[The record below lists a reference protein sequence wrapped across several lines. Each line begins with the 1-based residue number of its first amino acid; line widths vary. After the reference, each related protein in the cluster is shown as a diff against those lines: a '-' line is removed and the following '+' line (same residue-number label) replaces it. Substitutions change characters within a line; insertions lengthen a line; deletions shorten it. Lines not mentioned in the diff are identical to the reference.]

1 MQYAALQEEIKNA
14 MRAHD
19 KNRLSI
25 LRQVLGEV
33 KNIEVNERRE
43 IVEADVDA
51 MLKRLV
57 KQTGETLEGS
67 IKAGTDEARTAML
80 KEQVEILESY
90 LPKQL
95 AGEELIALIEKT
107 IAEVSAET
115 KRDMGKVMGAL
126 TAATGGNFDKAA
138 AAKEVGSRLA

>member
-1 MQYAALQEEIKNA
+1 MQYEKLQEEIKNA

-25 LRQVLGEV
+25 LRQVHGEV

-51 MLKRLV
+51 MLKRVL
-57 KQTGETLEGS
+57 KQTGETLERS
-67 IKAGTDEARTAML
+67 IKAATSEERTTML
-80 KEQVEILESY
+80 KEQVAILEEY
-90 LPKQL
+90 LPKQVS
-95 AGEELIALIEKT
+95 GDELIALIEKT
-107 IAEVSAET
+107 IADLGVET

-126 TAATGGNFDKAA
+126 TAATGGNFGKAA